1 MKYTKYYSTTKTLT
15 FKGEQNVK
23 LSWATFVGHYT
34 DGHVVNGRV
43 MKEVYEKE
51 KGDDVLR
58 FSITITKRKDLDI
71 IIPANGFTIEYNE
84 ESEFKFWIIL
94 KGNKRKIPLITFI
107 NQMAT
112 FQMPM
117 WKPLNLTEDRITGW
131 YVSALICTDITK
143 EEM

>member
-1 MKYTKYYSTTKTLT
+1 MKYTKYYGNYT
-15 FKGEQNVK
+15 FKGEQNVC
-23 LSWATFVGHYT
+23 LSWATFVGYYT
-34 DGHVVNGRV
+34 DGQAGSGRL

-58 FSITITKRKDLDI
+58 FTVSVTKRKDIDI

-84 ESEFKFWIIL
+84 ESEFKFCITL

-112 FQMPM
+112 YQMPQ
-117 WKPLNLTEDRITGW
+117 WKPLNLKEDRITGW
-131 YVSALICTDITK
+131 YVSSLSFSKLIK
-143 EEM
+143 ED